1 MGPLRG
7 QLLENKQDVASAF
20 IADEKTAPNE
30 YCNLS
35 SLTDPIC
42 PSGFGIPMD
51 FYHGKRD
58 AYVMLFTLDFLKI
71 YLYNLNKLY

>member
-35 SLTDPIC
+35 SLTPFALLDLAFPWI
-42 PSGFGIPMD
+42 SIT
-51 FYHGKRD
+51 GKE
-58 AYVMLFTLDFLKI
+58 MLTLCFSL
-71 YLYNLNKLY
+71 LTS

>member
-35 SLTDPIC
+35 SLTPFAL
-42 PSGFGIPMD
+42 P
-51 FYHGKRD
+51 GKE
-58 AYVMLFTLDFLKI
+58 MLTLCFSL
-71 YLYNLNKLY
+71 LTS